1 MWYILTGASFICAQT
16 INRSE
21 PIINMETI
29 SRRLKIATWVGS
41 VATVALSGLL
51 VSLAYHTQEHRTRG
65 YVKYEKCLPR
75 PDGDRYHYK
84 FSDIDGIQSI
94 KLYGGSEEVFSLRV
108 PRVESQESL
117 SNQHWTHKD
126 DIPVEVNGCLGL
138 SKPVTHFVVTDL
150 KGDDVEFFI
159 PLEKRVYK

>member
-1 MWYILTGASFICAQT
+1 M
-16 INRSE
+16 
-21 PIINMETI
+21 

-41 VATVALSGLL
+41 VATVALSGIL

-75 PDGDRYHYK
+75 PDGDRYHYR
-84 FSDIDGIQSI
+84 FSDIDGIRSI
-94 KLYGGSEEVFSLRV
+94 KLYDGSEEVFSLA
-108 PRVESQESL
+108 PGSSNESL
-117 SNQHWTHKD
+117 SNQVTGFKD

-150 KGDDVEFFI
+150 KGDGVEFFI
-159 PLEKRVYK
+159 PLEQGIYK